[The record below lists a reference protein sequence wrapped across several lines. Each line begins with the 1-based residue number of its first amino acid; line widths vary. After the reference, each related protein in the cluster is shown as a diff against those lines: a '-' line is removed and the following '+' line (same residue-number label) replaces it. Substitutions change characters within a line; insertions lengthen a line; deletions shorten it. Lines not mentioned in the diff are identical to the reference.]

1 MKPRPNHREYLRIL
15 RRLSPEDR
23 LRKAFELSDLSRELF
38 LHGLRKRFPD
48 RSEAEVRDIARE
60 RIEKCRKRSS

>member
-1 MKPRPNHREYLRIL
+1 MKTRPNHREYLRIL

-48 RSEAEVRDIARE
+48 RSEAEVREIARA
-60 RIEKCRKRSS
+60 RIEKCRKRNC